1 MANYLTISVMLGLL
15 VTVVGA
21 AVPQIPS
28 MNDYSPLLKRSPF
41 IIKKVEA
48 PSVQPKVNN
57 SLTLKGLAKLKGGW
71 FVTVVDRKSP
81 KTNIVLREGKP
92 ANSDGIRLVKVNQN
106 KSDYK
111 KTTAVVMSGGRQ
123 MTITYNATDIK
134 NSIAKATKSVKAT
147 PRVTPK
153 TNSRPP
159 IPTAGATKPST
170 STNSTGRRPRVRR
183 TTPPPVPRTK

>member
-1 MANYLTISVMLGLL
+1 MAKISTIAAISGLLTI
-15 VTVVGA
+15 VVGA
-21 AVPQIPS
+21 AVPQIPT
-28 MNDYSPLLKRSPF
+28 MNDYRLLLERSPF
-41 IIKKVEA
+41 NIKKVEA
-48 PSVQPKVNN
+48 PTVQPKVNS
-57 SLTLKGLAKLKGGW
+57 SLTLRGVAKLKGGW

-111 KTTAVVMSGGRQ
+111 KTTAVVMTGGRQ
-123 MTITYNATDIK
+123 MTIGYNPTDIK
-134 NSIAKATKSVKAT
+134 NSIAKATKSVPKS
-147 PRVTPK
+147 VPK
-153 TNSRPP
+153 TSTRPP
-159 IPTAGATKPST
+159 IPTAGSTKPST